1 MNSEQHLGELRKQ
14 WLICV
19 AMSQLIEDELY
30 KFSYKK
36 VLAAGIRSK
45 RLLKAMRKS
54 LQQCIGMTSSCEQ
67 IIKLEEKANRNGK

>member
-19 AMSQLIEDELY
+19 AMSQLIEDELH

-36 VLAAGIRSK
+36 VLAAGIRSND
-45 RLLKAMRKS
+45 L
-54 LQQCIGMTSSCEQ
+54 
-67 IIKLEEKANRNGK
+67 